1 MTLRGIIIL
10 AAMVSVLLVG
20 NGCAI
25 EADKA
30 EFVSG
35 CLKAKG
41 ATTAECECQ
50 YEEIR
55 RTLPPEEA
63 AFLIASTV
71 GDTAK
76 IQKAA
81 GKLSFKQRLEVFS
94 SFGEVVD
101 KCLPL

>member
-1 MTLRGIIIL
+1 MTRRRIIVL
-10 AAMVSVLLVG
+10 AALVSVLLVG
-20 NGCAI
+20 NGCAVA
-25 EADKA
+25 ADKA
-30 EFVSG
+30 QFVSG

-76 IQKAA
+76 IQEAA
-81 GKLSFKQRLEVFS
+81 SKLSSKQIIEVFL
-94 SFGEVVD
+94 SFGDIVD
-101 KCLPL
+101 KCLSL